1 MEATRFSPALPFE
14 GRRRKSK
21 MAKMQII
28 IAIIPM
34 VCRTYHKRMACLK
47 YHFDIIALAMEKPS
61 LQFL

>member
-34 VCRTYHKRMACLK
+34 VLRTLTSQSYD
-47 YHFDIIALAMEKPS
+47 FDTSTKLLAIIADLNFG
-61 LQFL
+61 L

>member
-34 VCRTYHKRMACLK
+34 VFRTLTSQSYD
-47 YHFDIIALAMEKPS
+47 FDKSTKLLAIIADLNFG
-61 LQFL
+61 L